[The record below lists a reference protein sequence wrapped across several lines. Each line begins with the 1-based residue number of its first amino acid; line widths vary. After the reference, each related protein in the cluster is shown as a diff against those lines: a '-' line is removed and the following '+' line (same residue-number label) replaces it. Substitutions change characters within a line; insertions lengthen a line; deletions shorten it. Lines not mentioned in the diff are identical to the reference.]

1 MEPLLEKKR
10 HTLAHLLATAVRKE
24 FPHAKPTIGPA
35 IETGFYYD
43 FDFTGG
49 PAPKD
54 EDLKNIERHM
64 KKMLATWKAFSHA
77 VVTPELARDTFKN
90 NPYKTELIND
100 LEKNGETITLYTVGE
115 DSSEFTDLCRG
126 GHCESP
132 AKDIDVDSFKLTSV
146 AGAYWRGDEKNA
158 MLTRIYGLAFDT
170 KDDLVKYLADVE
182 EAKKRDHRKL
192 GKELDLF
199 TFSELVGSGLP
210 LYTPKGTILRDELG
224 KFSESLQARAGFE
237 KVWIPHITKIDLY
250 KKSGHWDK
258 FGHEL
263 FLVKSQE
270 SSDEFALKPMNCPHH
285 TQIYASRP
293 RSYRDLPVR
302 YMETTTCYRDEKTG
316 ELGGLTR
323 VRSLTQDD
331 AHVFCRPDQIEQ
343 EFESIMQMIKSLYRA
358 LGMEFKARLSFHDPD
373 HKENYL
379 GDSELWKSAEE
390 KIEAVA
396 KKLGLDYHVA
406 TGEAA
411 FYGPKIDIMVIDAL
425 GRQWQCATQQ
435 LDFVQPGRFGLE
447 YTDKDGTKKVPVMI
461 HKALLG
467 TIDRFLGVYI
477 EHTAGNFPLWLAP
490 EQIRIIPVADA
501 HHAYAKHVYEELK
514 AVGVRVALDDT
525 NESLGKRIRAAKT
538 DRLPYFAV
546 VGDAEIAD
554 KNVTLESRKGETKQ
568 ITLDKL
574 GNHLLAEIEAKVL

>member
-1 MEPLLEKKR
+1 MESHLEKKR
-10 HTLAHLLATAVRKE
+10 HTLAHLLATAVLRD

-35 IETGFYYD
+35 VSNGFYYD

-49 PAPKD
+49 AIPTDA
-54 EDLKNIERHM
+54 DLKQLEKTM
-64 KKMLATWKAFSHA
+64 KKMLSSWKAFSHE
-77 VVTPELARDTFKN
+77 VVTPDQARNVFTN

-100 LEKNGETITLYTVGE
+100 LEKTGESITLYTIGE
-115 DSSEFTDLCRG
+115 GASAFTDLCRG
-126 GHCESP
+126 GHSASP
-132 AKDIDVDSFKLTSV
+132 ATDIDVDSFKLTSL
-146 AGAYWRGDEKNA
+146 AGAYWRGDEKNM

-199 TFSELVGSGLP
+199 TFSDLVGAGLP
-210 LYTPKGTILRDELG
+210 LYTPKGTILRDELA

-237 KVWIPHITKIDLY
+237 KVWIPHITKVDLY

-263 FLVKSQE
+263 FLVQSQE
-270 SSDEFALKPMNCPHH
+270 SHDAFVLKPMNCPHH

-358 LGMEFKARLSFHDPD
+358 LGMEFKARLSFHDPEQ
-373 HKENYL
+373 KEKYL

-390 KIEAVA
+390 KIEVVA

-406 TGEAA
+406 QGEAA

-425 GRQWQCATQQ
+425 GREWQCATQQ
-435 LDFVQPGRFGLE
+435 LDFVQPERFGLE
-447 YTDKDGTKKVPVMI
+447 YTDKDGTKKTPVMI

-477 EHTAGNFPLWLAP
+477 EHTAGNFPLWLSP
-490 EQIRIIPVADA
+490 EQIRIIPVAEA
-501 HHAYAKHVYEELK
+501 HHAYARHLYEELH
-514 AVGVRVALDDT
+514 AVGIRVKLDDT
-525 NESLGKRIRAAKT
+525 NESLGKRIRSAKT
-538 DRLPYFAV
+538 DKLPYFAII
-546 VGDAEIAD
+546 GDTEIAN
-554 KNVTLESRKGETKQ
+554 KNVTLESRSGTSVQ
-568 ITLDKL
+568 MTLSTL
-574 GNHLLAEIEAKVL
+574 GNHLLAEIETKKL

>member
-1 MEPLLEKKR
+1 MEQQLDKKR
-10 HTLAHLLATAVRKE
+10 HTLAHLLATAVLRD

-35 IETGFYYD
+35 VANGFYYD
-43 FDFTGG
+43 FDFSDGAIPTD
-49 PAPKD
+49 A
-54 EDLKNIERHM
+54 DLKQLEKTM
-64 KKMLATWKAFSHA
+64 KKMLSSWKVFSHE
-77 VVTPELARDTFKN
+77 VVTPDQARDAFKN
-90 NPYKTELIND
+90 NPYKIELIND
-100 LEKNGETITLYTVGE
+100 LEKNGETITLYTIGE
-115 DSSEFTDLCRG
+115 GVSVFTDLCRG
-126 GHCESP
+126 GHTDSP
-132 AKDIDVDSFKLTSV
+132 ATDIDVDSFKLTSL
-146 AGAYWRGDEKNA
+146 AGAYWRGDEKNM

-170 KDDLVKYLADVE
+170 KDDLVKYLADIE

-199 TFSELVGSGLP
+199 TFSDLVGAGLP
-210 LYTPKGTILRDELG
+210 LYTPKGTILRDELA

-237 KVWIPHITKIDLY
+237 KVWIPHITKVDLY

-263 FLVKSQE
+263 FLVQSQE
-270 SSDEFALKPMNCPHH
+270 SNDAFVLKPMNCPHH

-331 AHVFCRPDQIEQ
+331 AHVFCRPDQIEH
-343 EFESIMQMIKSLYRA
+343 EFESIMQMIKSLYHA
-358 LGMEFKARLSFHDPD
+358 LGMEFKARLSFHDPE
-373 HKENYL
+373 HKEKYL

-390 KIEAVA
+390 KIEVVA

-406 TGEAA
+406 QGEAA

-425 GRQWQCATQQ
+425 GREWQCATQQ
-435 LDFVQPGRFGLE
+435 LDFVQPERFGLE
-447 YTDKDGTKKVPVMI
+447 YTDRDGVKKTPVMI

-477 EHTAGNFPLWLAP
+477 EHTAGNFPLWLSP
-490 EQIRIIPVADA
+490 EQIRIIPVAEA
-501 HHAYAKHVYEELK
+501 HHDYARHVYEELH
-514 AVGVRVALDDT
+514 AVGIRVKLEDS
-525 NESLGKRIRAAKT
+525 NESLGKRIREAKT
-538 DRLPYFAV
+538 DKLPYFAV
-546 VGDAEIAD
+546 IGDTEIAN
-554 KNVTLESRKGETKQ
+554 KNVTLESRSGASMQ
-568 ITLDKL
+568 MTLSTL
-574 GNHLLAEIEAKVL
+574 GNHLLAEVETKKL

>member
-1 MEPLLEKKR
+1 MEPLLEQRR
-10 HTLAHLLATAVRKE
+10 HTLAHLLATAVRE
-24 FPHAKPTIGPA
+24 HFPHAKPTIGPA
-35 IETGFYYD
+35 IENGFYYD
-43 FDFTGG
+43 FDFSEG
-49 PAPKD
+49 AVPKD
-54 EDLKNIERHM
+54 DELKEIEKSM
-64 KKMLATWKAFSHA
+64 KKMLSSWKSFSHR
-77 VVTPELARDTFKN
+77 VVTPDEARAVFKN
-90 NPYKTELIND
+90 NQYKCELIDD
-100 LEKNGETITLYTVGE
+100 LEKSGETITLYTVGE
-115 DSSEFTDLCRG
+115 GKSEFTDLCRG
-126 GHCESP
+126 GHTESP
-132 AKDIDVDSFKLTSV
+132 ARDIAPDSFMLASL
-146 AGAYWRGDEKNA
+146 AGAYWRGDEKNP
-158 MLTRIYGLAFDT
+158 MLTRIYGLAFNT
-170 KDDLVKYLADVE
+170 KDNLVKYLADIE

-199 TFSELVGSGLP
+199 TFSDLVGSGLP

-258 FGHEL
+258 FGQEL

-358 LGMEFKARLSFHDPD
+358 LGMEFKARLSFHDPE
-373 HKENYL
+373 HKEEYL

-406 TGEAA
+406 KGEAA

-425 GRQWQCATQQ
+425 GREWQCATQQ
-435 LDFVQPGRFGLE
+435 LDFVQPGRFDLE
-447 YTDKDGTKKVPVMI
+447 YTDKDGTKKTPVMI

-490 EQIRIIPVADA
+490 EQIRIIPVAEA
-501 HHAYAKHVYEELK
+501 HHAYAQHVYEELK
-514 AVGVRVALDDT
+514 AVGIRVKLDDT
-525 NESLGKRIRAAKT
+525 NESLGKRIRSAKT

-546 VGDAEIAD
+546 VGDAEITD

>member
-1 MEPLLEKKR
+1 MEPLLEQKR
-10 HTLAHLLATAVRKE
+10 HTLAHLLATAVRE
-24 FPHAKPTIGPA
+24 HFPHAKPTIGPA
-35 IETGFYYD
+35 IENGFYYD
-43 FDFTGG
+43 FDFSEG
-49 PAPKD
+49 AVLKD
-54 EDLKNIERHM
+54 DELKEIEKSM
-64 KKMLATWKAFSHA
+64 KKMLSSWKSFSHR
-77 VVTPELARDTFKN
+77 VVTPDEARAVFKN
-90 NPYKTELIND
+90 NPYKCELIDD
-100 LEKNGETITLYTVGE
+100 LEKSGETITLYTIGE
-115 DSSEFTDLCRG
+115 GKSEFTDLCRG
-126 GHCESP
+126 GHTESP
-132 AKDIDVDSFKLTSV
+132 ARDIAPDSFKLASL

-170 KDDLVKYLADVE
+170 KDNLVKYLSDIE

-199 TFSELVGSGLP
+199 TFSDLVGSGLP

-258 FGHEL
+258 FGQEL

-358 LGMEFKARLSFHDPD
+358 LGMEFKARLSFHDPE
-373 HKENYL
+373 HKEEYL

-406 TGEAA
+406 KGEAA

-425 GRQWQCATQQ
+425 GREWQCATQQ
-435 LDFVQPGRFGLE
+435 LDFVQPGRFDLE
-447 YTDKDGTKKVPVMI
+447 YTDKDGTKKTPVMI

-477 EHTAGNFPLWLAP
+477 EHTAGNFPLWLSP
-490 EQIRIIPVADA
+490 EQIRIIPVAEA
-501 HHAYAKHVYEELK
+501 HHAYAQHVYEELK
-514 AVGVRVALDDT
+514 AVGIRVKLDDT
-525 NESLGKRIRAAKT
+525 NESLGKRIRSAKT

-546 VGDAEIAD
+546 VGDSEIAS

>member
-43 FDFTGG
+43 FDFNGG
-49 PAPKD
+49 PTPKD

-64 KKMLATWKAFSHA
+64 KKMLATWKVFSHT
-77 VVTPELARDTFKN
+77 VVTPDIARDTFKN
-90 NPYKTELIND
+90 NQYKIELIND

-115 DSSEFTDLCRG
+115 GASEFTDLCRG
-126 GHCESP
+126 GHSESP
-132 AKDIDVDSFKLTSV
+132 AKDIDVDSFTLTSV

-158 MLTRIYGLAFDT
+158 MLTRLYGLAFDT
-170 KDDLVKYLADVE
+170 KDDLVKYLAGVV

-224 KFSESLQARAGFE
+224 KFSESLQSRAGFE

-358 LGMEFKARLSFHDPD
+358 LGMEFKARLSFHDPEQ
-373 HKENYL
+373 KEKYL

-390 KIEAVA
+390 KIELVA

-406 TGEAA
+406 IGEAA

-425 GRQWQCATQQ
+425 GREWQCATQQ
-435 LDFVQPGRFGLE
+435 LDFVQPGRFDLE
-447 YTDKDGTKKVPVMI
+447 YTDKDGTKKTPVMI

-501 HHAYAKHVYEELK
+501 HHEYAQHVYEELK
-514 AVGVRVALDDT
+514 AVGIRVTLVDAS
-525 NESLGKRIRAAKT
+525 ESLGKRIRAAKT
-538 DRLPYFAV
+538 DKLPYFAV
-546 VGDAEIAD
+546 VGDAEITN
-554 KNVTLESRKGETKQ
+554 KNVTLESRGGGTSQMK
-568 ITLDKL
+568 LDKL